1 MEIELRR
8 ISVVG
13 LGKLGLPLAASF
25 AWKGFSVIGLDADSR
40 KVKAVNKGVSPIY
53 EPGLQDII
61 SASQGR
67 LTATQGYVEAVMD
80 SDVTFIL
87 VSTPS
92 EKDNTFSLQYVIE
105 VVEQIG
111 EAIRDK
117 PSYHLVVLTST
128 VMPGATQNAL
138 KPLLEARSNKRC
150 GKDFGLCYNPE
161 FVALGS
167 VVHNLV
173 NPDFILIG
181 ESDSNSGTILA
192 NLYRRFCENNPPV
205 ARMSLINA
213 ELTKLAVNTYI
224 TTKITFAN
232 LLAYICERLPGAD
245 ADIVTSALG
254 LDSRIGRKYLK
265 GAIGYGG
272 PCFPR
277 DNLAFIALAR
287 SLGIPAILAQAT
299 SDFNRQQVFRM
310 KEIIKGHL
318 SQDSKVGILGLAYKP
333 NSDVVEEAQGVLL
346 AQSLV
351 NDGVTVIAYDP
362 VAMDNAHPVLD
373 NSVNFASSAKEL
385 ISKSDIVIVTTP
397 WDEFK
402 KISYMEFARPNQ
414 PRVLIDCWR
423 IFNNMKQKDGVIY
436 VPLGVGGFNRR

>member
-1 MEIELRR
+1 MKFELRR

-13 LGKLGLPLAASF
+13 LGRLGLPLAACF
-25 AWKGFSVIGLDADSR
+25 AWKDFSVIGLDVDSR

-67 LTATQGYVEAVMD
+67 LTATQDYTKAVMD

-87 VSTPS
+87 VPTPS
-92 EKDNTFSLQYVIE
+92 EKDNTFSLQYVIG
-105 VVEQIG
+105 VVEQVG

-128 VMPGATQNAL
+128 VMPGATENEL

-150 GKDFGLCYNPE
+150 GENFGLCYNPE

-167 VVHNLV
+167 VVHDLL

-181 ESDSNSGTILA
+181 GSDSNSGSILA

-205 ARMSLINA
+205 VRMSLINA
-213 ELTKLAVNTYI
+213 ELTKLALNTYI

-232 LLAYICERLPGAD
+232 SLACICERLPGAD
-245 ADIVTSALG
+245 VDVVTSALG

-265 GAIGYGG
+265 GTIGYGG

-277 DNLAFIALAR
+277 DNLALIALAR
-287 SLGIPAILAQAT
+287 SLGVAAILAQAT
-299 SDFNRQQVFRM
+299 SDFNQQQVFRL

-318 SQDSKVGILGLAYKP
+318 SKDSKVGILGLAYKP

-346 AQSLV
+346 AQALV
-351 NDGVTVIAYDP
+351 NDGVTVIVYDP
-362 VAMDNAHPVLD
+362 VAIDNARPVLD
-373 NSVNFASSAKEL
+373 NSVIFALSAEEC
-385 ISKSDIVIVTTP
+385 IHKSDIVIVTTP
-397 WDEFK
+397 WEEFK
-402 KISYMEFARPNQ
+402 QLSSMEFARPNQ

-423 IFNNMKQKDGVIY
+423 LFDNTKQEDGIIY
-436 VPLGVGGFNRR
+436 VPLGVGDFKRR

>member
-1 MEIELRR
+1 MEKGLRR

-13 LGKLGLPLAASF
+13 LGKLGLPLAACF
-25 AWKGFSVIGLDADSR
+25 AGKGFSVIGLDEDSS
-40 KVKAVNKGVSPIY
+40 KVKAVNEGISLIY

-61 SASQGR
+61 RASQSR
-67 LTATQGYVEAVMD
+67 LRATQDYVEAVID

-87 VSTPS
+87 VPTPS
-92 EKDNTFSLQYVIE
+92 GKDDTFSLQYVIG
-105 VVEQIG
+105 VVEQVG

-117 PSYHLVVLTST
+117 PGYHLVVITST
-128 VMPGATQNAL
+128 VMPGATQKEL

-167 VVHNLV
+167 VVHDLL

-181 ESDSNSGTILA
+181 ESDSNSGSILS
-192 NLYRRFCENNPPV
+192 NLYRHFCENNPPM

-213 ELTKLAVNTYI
+213 ELTKLALNSYI

-232 LLAYICERLPGAD
+232 SLACICERLPGAD
-245 ADIVTSALG
+245 ADVVSSALG

-287 SLGIPAILAQAT
+287 SLGLAAILAQAT
-299 SDFNRQQVFRM
+299 SDFNQQQVFRL

-346 AQSLV
+346 AQALV

-362 VAMDNAHPVLD
+362 VAMDNARPVLG
-373 NSVNFASSAKEL
+373 NSVNFASSVKEL
-385 ISKSDIVIVTTP
+385 IYKSDIVIVTTP

-402 KISYMEFARPNQ
+402 KISYIEFARPNQ

-423 IFNNMKQKDGVIY
+423 LFDNMKREDGIIY
-436 VPLGVGGFNRR
+436 VALGVGGLNRR